1 MAYNCSDCNPAY
13 TWYPY
18 DNNSCFREVVVGATA
33 PTSPLPAVRTSYL
46 QYSRYGTVFYQ
57 PGFSVCG
64 TGSTY
69 GIVTTNNIWANPGL
83 SSSQGPLNRTAIW
96 DTNALNATP
105 INTWLGF
112 SKCLSGFIGTK
123 TYYVGIAADNEFR
136 LVLDGVQILNTKTP
150 PAPYSLSLSAFTYW
164 HVYPVEIGAG
174 NHTLELYGL
183 NDPGGPTNP
192 AGFGCEIYDNTLA
205 QLTGATSMSDLNI
218 IFTTGN
224 VTQFTLVQDING
236 NYTSSGY
243 TCPSGYV
250 YSTCSGNCVSYQY
263 CVAPTPTT
271 TPSHTPTP
279 TPTTTN
285 TPQPS
290 STVTPTPTNTSTPTN
305 TPTITRTPN
314 PTPTTTQLNCG
325 EGITTGSY
333 YYTDCCGNFVQG
345 TQDGLPITLD
355 YSKATNGVTKL
366 YVNYA
371 ANCITPTPTPT
382 STTTSTPAFT
392 PTPSIT
398 PSATPT
404 LTPSITPT
412 SSNLPVYQP
421 QNDCQVFTLF
431 DLGVTCNV
439 IAYPSSPSSNDGVL
453 SLNVTGGTSPYSFYW
468 NNGQRSQTLSGIS
481 GGTYQCTVIDYY
493 RDYTATTVC
502 GIFAPSATPTPTVT
516 ATPTV
521 TPSSICP
528 KLCFIAIS
536 NNIAYGPWQFIC
548 NGMYNGKTTWSNGT
562 YNIIWNKTNWEI
574 VEQDMKTPFISD
586 GGGIFASTTTSNV
599 PTALWGV
606 IGGTTT
612 YGVTMTEGDC
622 PATLPL
628 QVQVTY
634 QNSTCNVT
642 QNGDGSITFAALYGT
657 PPYYY
662 SINNG
667 LTFQNSNFF
676 FNLTPNTY
684 TTIVKD
690 SSTGSLSNVV
700 AIGYNQSPV
709 TYQLSFVLVDTQ
721 SNVVPNSNSTTTKYT
736 IVSTPAIPDGVTIQA
751 NLEFSSIKI
760 VDGPGG
766 GTITNSIVVVQNGN
780 NLIPTNLQSITS
792 SATRPNCSP
801 EIETTTTDTETYS
814 ITLTNTSTTSIVSS
828 TQLVI
833 TDGQIST
840 NSCVTEL
847 QSKISGHITNPI
859 ISGCNCCSAIAGD
872 TVNTIDTNVSFNSS
886 APPLPT
892 AYPIVLSY
900 SFTDCSTACDNYYT
914 TNLVTYYSL
923 TNSFAIDTF
932 LYTNNA
938 CTTPVSA
945 GYYSQGAN
953 CLTINSVG
961 KITSTGPCPQYYY
974 YDMSPCNGIGSAVGR
989 SSTDLSFISDATVAV
1004 SLYTCYL
1011 VHPDTGT
1018 YAYNKP
1024 FTYNLDG
1031 VTFLPNCSD
1040 SNCVAPPIYSQ
1051 WLLTYNNGDFA
1062 SSACSGNSGNR
1073 QPALYYTEAGTP
1085 LNNGSVLY
1093 SSPNLGQST
1102 ASQGYYSNGAF
1113 NWEVVSDGILTNQTP
1128 C

>member
-271 TPSHTPTP
+271 TPSNTPTP

-290 STVTPTPTNTSTPTN
+290 STPTPTPTNTSTPTN
-305 TPTITRTPN
+305 TPTVTRTPN

-325 EGITTGSY
+325 QGITTGNY

-345 TQDGLPITLD
+345 TQSGLPITLD

-439 IAYPSSPSSNDGVL
+439 IAYPSSPSSNDGIL

-468 NNGQRSQTLSGIS
+468 DNGQRSQTLSGIS

-521 TPSSICP
+521 TPSGTCP
-528 KLCFIAIS
+528 KLCFVVINDNTS
-536 NNIAYGPWQFIC
+536 YGPWQFTC
-548 NGMYNGKTTWSNGT
+548 NGMYNGKTTWTNGT
-562 YNIIWNKTNWEI
+562 YNIIWNNFVWEI

-586 GGGIFASTTTSNV
+586 GGGIFVSTTTSNI
-599 PTALWGV
+599 PTALWQV
-606 IGGTTT
+606 VGGSIT
-612 YGVTMTEGDC
+612 YTVTMTEGDC
-622 PATLPL
+622 PTKIPL
-628 QVQVTY
+628 QAQVTY
-634 QNSTCNVT
+634 QNSTCNGT
-642 QNGDGSITFAALYGT
+642 KNCDGSITIAATYGT
-657 PPYYY
+657 SPYYY

-667 LTFQNSNFF
+667 LTWQTSNFF
-676 FNLTPNTY
+676 FNLCPNTY
-684 TTIVKD
+684 TTLVRD
-690 SSTGSLSNVV
+690 SSGATLSNVITV
-700 AIGYNQSPV
+700 SYNQSPI
-709 TYQLSFVLVDTQ
+709 TYQLSFSLVDTQ
-721 SNVVPNSNSTTTKYT
+721 TNPAPNSNSAISHYN
-736 IVSTPAIPDGVTIQA
+736 IISTPAIPVGITVQA
-751 NLEFSSIKI
+751 SLDFSLVKI
-760 VDGPGG
+760 INGPGS
-766 GTITNSIVVVQNGN
+766 GTITNGLIVSQDGINVS
-780 NLIPTNLQSITS
+780 PTNPQSTNTLTS
-792 SATRPNCSP
+792 RPNCSP
-801 EIETTTTDTETYS
+801 ETQITTTDTQSYS
-814 ITLTNTSTTSIVSS
+814 ITLSSTSIILVTSS
-828 TQLVI
+828 SALAI
-833 TDGQIST
+833 TNGQIST
-840 NSCVTEL
+840 NSCVTVLEG
-847 QSKISGHITNPI
+847 KISGHITNPVI
-859 ISGCNCCSAIAGD
+859 NWCNCCAAIAND
-872 TVNTIDTNVSFNSS
+872 TVDTIDLTVSYQQNETLL
-886 APPLPT
+886 PTPIVTTTPTPLPCDCYYYT
-892 AYPIVLSY
+892 ADIAPEDLIDASNNSDSALNYVVFLSY
-900 SFTDCSTACDNYYT
+900 YDC
-914 TNLVTYYSL
+914 VTGDETITQYNTGGQYLRTICNNDGKGFPSL
-923 TNSFAIDTF
+923 Y
-932 LYTNNA
+932 LYKNNA
-938 CTTPVSA
+938 KSYVMVSTVTTTTLTCC
-945 GYYSQGAN
+945 SQ
-953 CLTINSVG
+953 T
-961 KITSTGPCPQYYY
+961 
-974 YDMSPCNGIGSAVGR
+974 
-989 SSTDLSFISDATVAV
+989 
-1004 SLYTCYL
+1004 
-1011 VHPDTGT
+1011 
-1018 YAYNKP
+1018 
-1024 FTYNLDG
+1024 
-1031 VTFLPNCSD
+1031 
-1040 SNCVAPPIYSQ
+1040 
-1051 WLLTYNNGDFA
+1051 
-1062 SSACSGNSGNR
+1062 
-1073 QPALYYTEAGTP
+1073 
-1085 LNNGSVLY
+1085 
-1093 SSPNLGQST
+1093 
-1102 ASQGYYSNGAF
+1102 
-1113 NWEVVSDGILTNQTP
+1113 
-1128 C
+1128 